1 MGVKLEWGEVKGRGG
16 ECGGDLLADG
26 GESGVSAI
34 GEREI
39 VRPHCFLGSQS
50 PRDQPQKPSR
60 ACGRAAAA
68 AAHGVISTP
77 TAASCHIAR
86 LR

>member
-1 MGVKLEWGEVKGRGG
+1 M
-16 ECGGDLLADG
+16 ADG

-68 AAHGVISTP
+68 PAHGVISTP
-77 TAASCHIAR
+77 TAASRHIVSADSAGR
-86 LR
+86 VFTDAQLAIKQVSPA